1 MTGRWT
7 TSDGLHSDWSGRLW
21 RSMSWVLRRF
31 SPTALRNFAKC
42 LQQYPRTSPSAS
54 DCVAATDRPAAP
66 RRDGYSACE
75 RNELWEHRRSRV
87 QIESLAQ
94 VFAVLAEAAEHG
106 VMCCYLYAAFG
117 LRSELSDGLPP
128 DQTNAV
134 KRWRD
139 TILAIAVE
147 EMSHLA
153 LVSNLMV
160 ALGAHPHLGR
170 QNMPVPPGYHPADIR
185 LALAPFDRQTLDHFI
200 FLERPEGSGVA
211 DAASFAAGTHYVR
224 ETAAGRFFPAGSDYE
239 TIGGLYRD
247 LAAALT
253 KLEGKLGERL
263 LFSGDPALQVGPET
277 VSLPG
282 PCGGRAGGRQ
292 YRAAGRGRAGPRR
305 TQPLRAALSEQR
317 QVVCVGR
324 STRRPKRRLGR
335 EGAPLGQRGGA
346 PLFVNLAGDEMAL
359 LIEMVVDLGM
369 N

>member
-1 MTGRWT
+1 
-7 TSDGLHSDWSGRLW
+7 
-21 RSMSWVLRRF
+21 
-31 SPTALRNFAKC
+31 
-42 LQQYPRTSPSAS
+42 
-54 DCVAATDRPAAP
+54 
-66 RRDGYSACE
+66 
-75 RNELWEHRRSRV
+75 
-87 QIESLAQ
+87 
-94 VFAVLAEAAEHG
+94 
-106 VMCCYLYAAFG
+106 MCCYLYAAFG

-239 TIGGLYRD
+239 TIDGLYRD

-263 LFSGDPALQVGPET
+263 LFSGDPALQVGRKRFR
-277 VSLPG
+277 SLASSRSGTLWRPRRRSTIS
-282 PCGGRAGGRQ
+282 CGRARARRATTNTATTGGFV
-292 YRAAGRGRAGPRR
+292 RATAGRLRWAQHAQTQAAIRPRGRATRP
-305 TQPLRAALSEQR
+305 
-317 QVVCVGR
+317 
-324 STRRPKRRLGR
+324 TRRSAFVCKP
-335 EGAPLGQRGGA
+335 GG
-346 PLFVNLAGDEMAL
+346 
-359 LIEMVVDLGM
+359 
-369 N
+369 

>member
-1 MTGRWT
+1 
-7 TSDGLHSDWSGRLW
+7 
-21 RSMSWVLRRF
+21 
-31 SPTALRNFAKC
+31 
-42 LQQYPRTSPSAS
+42 
-54 DCVAATDRPAAP
+54 
-66 RRDGYSACE
+66 
-75 RNELWEHRRSRV
+75 
-87 QIESLAQ
+87 
-94 VFAVLAEAAEHG
+94 
-106 VMCCYLYAAFG
+106 MCCYLYAAFG

-282 PCGGRAGGRQ
+282 LITIGNLVEAAQAVDNIVRQ
-292 YRAAGRGRAGPRR
+292 G
-305 TQPLRAALSEQR
+305 
-317 QVVCVGR
+317 
-324 STRRPKRRLGR
+324 
-335 EGAPLGQRGGA
+335 EGAPGHDEHSHYGRLCQSNGRSSALGAARA
-346 PLFVNLAGDEMAL
+346 DPSGD
-359 LIEMVVDLGM
+359 
-369 N
+369 